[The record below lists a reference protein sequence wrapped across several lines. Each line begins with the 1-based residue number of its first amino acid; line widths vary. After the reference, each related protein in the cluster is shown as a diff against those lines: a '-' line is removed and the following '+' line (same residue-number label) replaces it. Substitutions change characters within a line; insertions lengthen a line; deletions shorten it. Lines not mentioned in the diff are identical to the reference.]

1 MTPERANRVA
11 DFIRSELADI
21 VQNQMRDP
29 RVSLLSIT
37 DARVSRDLG
46 VADVYVTSMNARDDQ
61 ERADLLAVLNGAA
74 GFLRS
79 ALAGRHAMRTT
90 PRLRFHYDELV
101 EGGPRMEALID
112 RAVQADGNKSVDA
125 EPSAGERS
133 RREAAGRGIA
143 PRIKERGSPGA
154 AGSDVGA

>member
-46 VADVYVTSMNARDDQ
+46 VADIYVSSLNARDDR
-61 ERADLLAVLNGAA
+61 ERAELLAVLNGAA

-79 ALAGRHAMRTT
+79 AVAGRHSMRTT
-90 PRLRFHYDELV
+90 PRLRFHYDQLI
-101 EGGPRMEALID
+101 EGGPRLEALID
-112 RAVQADGNKSVDA
+112 RAVEADGERTADA
-125 EPSAGERS
+125 DL
-133 RREAAGRGIA
+133 
-143 PRIKERGSPGA
+143 KSPGA
-154 AGSDVGA
+154 SGSDVGA

>member
-46 VADVYVTSMNARDDQ
+46 VADVYVTS
-61 ERADLLAVLNGAA
+61 LAAGDVRQRTELIEVLNGAA

-79 ALAGRHAMRTT
+79 TLAGRHAMRTT
-90 PRLRFHYDELV
+90 PRLRFHYDELI
-101 EGGPRMEALID
+101 EGGPRLEALID
-112 RAVQADGNKSVDA
+112 RAVEGDGEVHADGA
-125 EPSAGERS
+125 RS
-133 RREAAGRGIA
+133 RPE
-143 PRIKERGSPGA
+143 
-154 AGSDVGA
+154 GSDVGA

>member
-46 VADVYVTSMNARDDQ
+46 VADIYVSSLAARDEG
-61 ERADLLAVLNGAA
+61 ERAELVAVLNGAA

-79 ALAGRHAMRTT
+79 AVAGRHAMRTT
-90 PRLRFHYDELV
+90 PRLRFHYDQLI
-101 EGGPRMEALID
+101 EGGPRLEALID
-112 RAVQADGNKSVDA
+112 RAVEADGRDDA
-125 EPSAGERS
+125 DLN
-133 RREAAGRGIA
+133 
-143 PRIKERGSPGA
+143 SPGA
-154 AGSDVGA
+154 SGSDVGA

>member
-37 DARVSRDLG
+37 DTRVSRDLG
-46 VADVYVTSMNARDDQ
+46 VADVYVTSLNAREARQ
-61 ERADLLAVLNGAA
+61 RTELLAVLNGAA

-79 ALAGRHAMRTT
+79 ALAGRHTMRTT
-90 PRLRFHYDELV
+90 PRLRFHYDELI
-101 EGGPRMEALID
+101 EGGPRLEALID
-112 RAVQADGNKSVDA
+112 RAVQADGEGDVD
-125 EPSAGERS
+125 P
-133 RREAAGRGIA
+133 
-143 PRIKERGSPGA
+143 GSPHA
-154 AGSDVGA
+154 TGSGIGT

>member
-46 VADVYVTSMNARDDQ
+46 VADIYVSSLNARDER
-61 ERADLLAVLNGAA
+61 ERAELVAVLNGAA

-79 ALAGRHAMRTT
+79 AVAGRHTMRTT
-90 PRLRFHYDELV
+90 PRLRFHYDQLI
-101 EGGPRMEALID
+101 EGGPRLEALID
-112 RAVQADGNKSVDA
+112 RAVEADGERTADADPKS
-125 EPSAGERS
+125 PSAS
-133 RREAAGRGIA
+133 
-143 PRIKERGSPGA
+143 
-154 AGSDVGA
+154 GSDVGA

>member
-46 VADVYVTSMNARDDQ
+46 VADIYVSSLHARDER
-61 ERADLLAVLNGAA
+61 ERAELVAVLNGAA

-79 ALAGRHAMRTT
+79 AVAGRHAMRTT
-90 PRLRFHYDELV
+90 PRLRFHYDQLI
-101 EGGPRMEALID
+101 EGGPRLEALID
-112 RAVQADGNKSVDA
+112 RAVEADGERTDDA
-125 EPSAGERS
+125 DP
-133 RREAAGRGIA
+133 
-143 PRIKERGSPGA
+143 KSPGA
-154 AGSDVGA
+154 SGSNVGA

>member
-21 VQNQMRDP
+21 VKNQMRDP

-46 VADVYVTSMNARDDQ
+46 VADVYVTSLNARDAQ
-61 ERADLLAVLNGAA
+61 ERTDLLSVLNGAA

-90 PRLRFHYDELV
+90 PRLRFHYDELI
-101 EGGPRMEALID
+101 EGGPRLEALID
-112 RAVQADGNKSVDA
+112 RAVEADGERDVDA
-125 EPSAGERS
+125 
-133 RREAAGRGIA
+133 
-143 PRIKERGSPGA
+143 GSPDE
-154 AGSDVGA
+154 AGSGIVT

>member
-21 VQNQMRDP
+21 VKNEMRDP

-46 VADVYVTSMNARDDQ
+46 VADVYVTSLAAGDAR
-61 ERADLLAVLNGAA
+61 ERTELLAVLNGAA

-90 PRLRFHYDELV
+90 PRLRFHYDELI
-101 EGGPRMEALID
+101 EGGPRLEALID
-112 RAVQADGNKSVDA
+112 RAVQADGGKDA
-125 EPSAGERS
+125 DP
-133 RREAAGRGIA
+133 
-143 PRIKERGSPGA
+143 GSPRA
-154 AGSDVGA
+154 AGSDLGA

>member
-46 VADVYVTSMNARDDQ
+46 VADIYVSSLAARDER
-61 ERADLLAVLNGAA
+61 ERAELVAVLNGAA

-79 ALAGRHAMRTT
+79 AVAGRHAMRTT
-90 PRLRFHYDELV
+90 PRLRFHYDQLI
-101 EGGPRMEALID
+101 EGGPRLEALID
-112 RAVQADGNKSVDA
+112 RAVEADGRDDDRDLN
-125 EPSAGERS
+125 
-133 RREAAGRGIA
+133 
-143 PRIKERGSPGA
+143 SPGA
-154 AGSDVGA
+154 SGSDVGA

>member
-21 VQNQMRDP
+21 VHNQMRDP

-46 VADVYVTSMNARDDQ
+46 VADVYVTSLHARDVGQ
-61 ERADLLAVLNGAA
+61 RTELLEVLNGAA

-90 PRLRFHYDELV
+90 PRLRFHYDELI
-101 EGGPRMEALID
+101 EGGPRLEALID
-112 RAVQADGNKSVDA
+112 RAVEADGADGA
-125 EPSAGERS
+125 HGEGRADEPRWPGTAG
-133 RREAAGRGIA
+133 
-143 PRIKERGSPGA
+143 P
-154 AGSDVGA
+154 DVGT

>member
-1 MTPERANRVA
+1 MTPLRANRVA

-46 VADVYVTSMNARDDQ
+46 VADVYVTSLNARDAQ
-61 ERADLLAVLNGAA
+61 ERTDLLSVLNGAA

-79 ALAGRHAMRTT
+79 TLAGRHAMRTT
-90 PRLRFHYDELV
+90 PRLRFHYDELI
-101 EGGPRMEALID
+101 EGGPNLEALID
-112 RAVQADGNKSVDA
+112 RAVQADGAQDA
-125 EPSAGERS
+125 GADPGTPDTAG
-133 RREAAGRGIA
+133 
-143 PRIKERGSPGA
+143 P
-154 AGSDVGA
+154 DVGP

>member
-11 DFIRSELADI
+11 DFIRSELAEI

-46 VADVYVTSMNARDDQ
+46 VADVYVTSLNARDAQ
-61 ERADLLAVLNGAA
+61 ERTELLAVLNGAA
-74 GFLRS
+74 GFMRS

-90 PRLRFHYDELV
+90 PRLRFHYDELI
-101 EGGPRMEALID
+101 EGGPRLEALID
-112 RAVQADGNKSVDA
+112 RAVQADGEGDVDPGSPDA
-125 EPSAGERS
+125 TGS
-133 RREAAGRGIA
+133 GIA
-143 PRIKERGSPGA
+143 T
-154 AGSDVGA
+154 

>member
-46 VADVYVTSMNARDDQ
+46 VADIYVSSLNARDER
-61 ERADLLAVLNGAA
+61 ERAELVAVLNGAA

-79 ALAGRHAMRTT
+79 AVAGRHTMRTT
-90 PRLRFHYDELV
+90 PRLRFHYDQLI
-101 EGGPRMEALID
+101 EGGPRLEALID
-112 RAVQADGNKSVDA
+112 RAVEADGERTADADPKS
-125 EPSAGERS
+125 PSASG
-133 RREAAGRGIA
+133 
-143 PRIKERGSPGA
+143 
-154 AGSDVGA
+154 

>member
-46 VADVYVTSMNARDDQ
+46 VADIYVSSLNARNDS
-61 ERADLLAVLNGAA
+61 ERAELLAVLNGAA

-79 ALAGRHAMRTT
+79 AVAGRHAMRTT
-90 PRLRFHYDELV
+90 PRLRFHYDQLI
-101 EGGPRMEALID
+101 EGGPRLEALID
-112 RAVQADGNKSVDA
+112 RAVEAD
-125 EPSAGERS
+125 GERS
-133 RREAAGRGIA
+133 ADADLK
-143 PRIKERGSPGA
+143 PPGA
-154 AGSDVGA
+154 SGSDVGA